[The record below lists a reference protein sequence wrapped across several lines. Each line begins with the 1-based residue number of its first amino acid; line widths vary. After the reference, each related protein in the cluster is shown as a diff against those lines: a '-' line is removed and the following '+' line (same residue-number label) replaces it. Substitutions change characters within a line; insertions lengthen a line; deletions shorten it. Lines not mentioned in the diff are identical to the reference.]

1 MISILLI
8 GGLALLLAT
17 SLGAVIDPD
26 ERRGTGER
34 PWIGRPGTAADTKEG

>member
-17 SLGAVIDPD
+17 SLGAVIGPD
-26 ERRGTGER
+26 EWRGTGER
-34 PWIGRPGTAADTKEG
+34 PWV